1 MSTEEIVKAIQ
12 GQIDLAKRL
21 GNPNIFFSIDEA
33 KMLIDLL
40 NVRGEVTPY
49 IDIDEAKCPNCMAKL
64 TRQECIGVDV
74 LMEDFFN
81 YCPKCG
87 RRVKWK

>member
-40 NVRGEVTPY
+40 KDRGDVTPY
-49 IDIDEAKCPNCMAKL
+49 IDIDEAKCPNCMVKL
-64 TRQECIGVDV
+64 TRQERIEGGV
-74 LMEDFFN
+74 LLENFFD

-87 RRVKWK
+87 RRVKWE

>member
-12 GQIDLAKRL
+12 GQINLAKRL

-40 NVRGEVTPY
+40 KDRGEVTPF
-49 IDIDEAKCPNCMAKL
+49 IDVDEAKCPDCMVKL
-64 TRQECIGVDV
+64 TRQKLIEGDV
-74 LMEDFFN
+74 LLENFFN

-87 RRVKWK
+87 KRVIWK